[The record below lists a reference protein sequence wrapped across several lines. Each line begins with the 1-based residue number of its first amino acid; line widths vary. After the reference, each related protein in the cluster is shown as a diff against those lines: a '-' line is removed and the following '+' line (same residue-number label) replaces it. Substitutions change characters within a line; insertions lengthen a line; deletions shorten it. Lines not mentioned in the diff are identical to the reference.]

1 MCSSG
6 GGGGYSGP
14 SEAELAQQRAAEA
27 ARISAQNT
35 QAASAQGAG
44 AQNVTQAAVMANRQ
58 RVRRNYGVDSTMT
71 GAGGA
76 SGLGVGTKSSLGM

>member
-1 MCSSG
+1 MCAFG
-6 GGGGYSGP
+6 GGGSSGP

-35 QAASAQGAG
+35 QAASAQSAG
-44 AQNVTQAAVMANRQ
+44 AQDVTQAAGVMNLR
-58 RVRRNYGVDSTMT
+58 RIRRNYGVDGTMT
-71 GAGGA
+71 GAGGV